1 MGISLDDFVAGR
13 EPCAVCDSIGDQQ
26 HCITQLL
33 SRLDCCI
40 FYNTMEFNQDRH
52 TPTDVAQLQQ
62 LRTVC
67 DSAQV
72 LEYYFRSR
80 EIVEHINLRPHR
92 ITAWRDVYDRYVVKM
107 LRRMRA
113 ESAKVIVD
121 DVFVM
126 LTELE
131 QQLHIAIK
139 H

>member
-1 MGISLDDFVAGR
+1 MGISLDDFVADR
-13 EPCAVCDSIGDQQ
+13 EPCEVCDRTGDQH

-40 FYNTMEFNQDRH
+40 FYNTMTSNQDRH
-52 TPTDVAQLQQ
+52 TSTDVQQLQQ
-62 LRTVC
+62 LRSVL
-67 DSAQV
+67 DPERV

-80 EIVEHINLRPHR
+80 AIVEHINLRPNR
-92 ITAWRDVYDRYVVKM
+92 VTAWQDVYDRYVIKM

-113 ESAKVIVD
+113 HLAKAIVN
-121 DVFVM
+121 DVFTM

-131 QQLHIAIK
+131 QQLHIPIK

>member
-13 EPCAVCDSIGDQQ
+13 EPCAVCDSAGDQH

-40 FYNTMEFNQDRH
+40 FYNTMEINQDRN
-52 TPTDVAQLQQ
+52 TPSDVQQLQE
-62 LRTVC
+62 LRSVL
-67 DSAQV
+67 DPERV

-80 EIVEHINLRPHR
+80 EIVEHINLRPNR
-92 ITAWRDVYDRYVVKM
+92 ISAWQDVYDRYVIKM
-107 LRRMRA
+107 LRKMRSD
-113 ESAKVIVD
+113 SAKAIVP

-131 QQLHIAIK
+131 QQLHIPIK